1 MTNPRAFI
9 SFDYDN
15 NLLGKSLFV
24 GKIKNSMTP
33 FSVEDWFSKEILF
46 QSQWERLIKENI
58 RKFHL
63 MIVLIGNSM
72 ASVTGVKKEIRFA
85 NEQDVPY
92 FGVYVGTASITST
105 LPTGLAKNRTIRWNW
120 HLISSMVD
128 QMMRERGNTAQG
140 KRS

>member
-1 MTNPRAFI
+1 MANPRAFI

-15 NLLGKSLFV
+15 NLLDKNLFV
-24 GKIKNSMTP
+24 GQIKNSMTP
-33 FSVEDWFSKEILF
+33 FSVEDWSSKEILL
-46 QSQWERLIKENI
+46 QSQWERLIKEKI
-58 RKFHL
+58 RKCHL

-72 ASVTGVKKEIRFA
+72 ASATGVKKEIRFA
-85 NEQDVPY
+85 NEQDVPC

-105 LPTGLAKNRTIRWNW
+105 LPTGLTKNRTIRWDW

-128 QMMRERGNTAQG
+128 RMMREGKNTAQG